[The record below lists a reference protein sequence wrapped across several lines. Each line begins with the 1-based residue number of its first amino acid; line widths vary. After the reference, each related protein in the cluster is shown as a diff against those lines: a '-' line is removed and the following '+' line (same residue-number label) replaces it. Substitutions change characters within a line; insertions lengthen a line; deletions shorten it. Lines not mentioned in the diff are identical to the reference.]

1 MHLKFNVKEVRMEL
15 KAVNKDQQKDALIM
29 MMLLFHV
36 PIITLKC
43 RKMLRNIIQ
52 KKSLMFSK
60 TGNLLKKRNKRN
72 NQRKN

>member
-1 MHLKFNVKEVRMEL
+1 MHLKFNVKEVRMVL

-29 MMLLFHV
+29 TMLLFHV
-36 PIITLKC
+36 PIIILKY

-52 KKSLMFSK
+52 KKSLMHSK